1 MSQKPYLLEP
11 TSTVEICIFL
21 NFFITFQVIPTI
33 SEKMEIL
40 FGENEENGEEN
51 PIQFG

>member
-1 MSQKPYLLEP
+1 MSQKPYLLEL
-11 TSTVEICIFL
+11 TSTVEIYIFL
-21 NFFITFQVIPTI
+21 NFFTTFQVTPTL

>member
-21 NFFITFQVIPTI
+21 NFLSLFKSHTTL